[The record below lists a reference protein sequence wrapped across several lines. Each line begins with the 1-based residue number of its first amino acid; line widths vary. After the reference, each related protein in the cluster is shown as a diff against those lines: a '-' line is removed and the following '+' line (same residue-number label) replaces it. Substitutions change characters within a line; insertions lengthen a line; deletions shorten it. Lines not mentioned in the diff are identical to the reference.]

1 MRIAHC
7 SARIYACF
15 VSPAKLP
22 DPYQQI
28 YMIKLWRDL
37 LARTTVYLFKSPSG
51 KKSRVNDNVLIRVQ
65 QNPSV
70 SEGTFTR
77 RLILSHYWTA
87 LVSAYYC
94 CRKAAV
100 CIGDQL
106 LDFLYRNSF
115 GANQRL
121 ALAWKSFRIV
131 QVNCE
136 YRIK

>member
-1 MRIAHC
+1 MN
-7 SARIYACF
+7 
-15 VSPAKLP
+15 
-22 DPYQQI
+22 
-28 YMIKLWRDL
+28 KLWREL
-37 LARTTVYLFKSPSG
+37 LARTAAYLIKSPSG

-65 QNPSV
+65 RSPSV

-77 RLILSHYWTA
+77 PLILSHYWTA
-87 LVSAYYC
+87 LVSTYYC

-106 LDFLYRNSF
+106 LDFLYRNLF

-121 ALAWKSFRIV
+121 ALTRKSFRIAP
-131 QVNCE
+131 VNCE